1 MVEAEDGRLAIVSA
15 CTDITEVMAV
25 QQQLAERNKLL
36 ISQNEELAFLNE
48 DMPGGYHR
56 CLDAPGCDFLYMS
69 DRFLDMFGYT
79 REEIKE
85 LFDDKYMLMVHPDD
99 RDSVAKGVTALREG
113 TAGSDPLEYRMR
125 AKDGWR
131 WVIDQSRF
139 LEYDDTSFLQGVVV
153 DVTETVEL
161 RDMMSML
168 IEHTSSDI
176 VLLSWSD
183 KEDVRVNVVACGASK
198 KYGSRPSSTRISF
211 AASCT
216 FRAETGAGA
225 WSTRS
230 STRSI
235 EARAWR
241 LWIDRAFPGTR
252 TSGCTSRHA
261 AWASSPLNV

>member
-1 MVEAEDGRLAIVSA
+1 MFFHYSFTAPI
-15 CTDITEVMAV
+15 ITP
-25 QQQLAERNKLL
+25 LTKYFCKLL

-139 LEYDDTSFLQGVVV
+139 FG
-153 DVTETVEL
+153 
-161 RDMMSML
+161 
-168 IEHTSSDI
+168 
-176 VLLSWSD
+176 
-183 KEDVRVNVVACGASK
+183 NA
-198 KYGSRPSSTRISF
+198 
-211 AASCT
+211 
-216 FRAETGAGA
+216 
-225 WSTRS
+225 
-230 STRSI
+230 
-235 EARAWR
+235 
-241 LWIDRAFPGTR
+241 
-252 TSGCTSRHA
+252 
-261 AWASSPLNV
+261 

>member
-1 MVEAEDGRLAIVSA
+1 
-15 CTDITEVMAV
+15 
-25 QQQLAERNKLL
+25 
-36 ISQNEELAFLNE
+36 
-48 DMPGGYHR
+48 
-56 CLDAPGCDFLYMS
+56 
-69 DRFLDMFGYT
+69 
-79 REEIKE
+79 
-85 LFDDKYMLMVHPDD
+85 
-99 RDSVAKGVTALREG
+99 
-113 TAGSDPLEYRMR
+113 MR

-198 KYGSRPSSTRISF
+198 KYGLSPSSTRISF

-216 FRAETGAGA
+216 
-225 WSTRS
+225 S
-230 STRSI
+230 SGDGGG
-235 EARAWR
+235 R
-241 LWIDRAFPGTR
+241 LVNEIVDKIDRGGELGDCGSTALSRARERLDARRGTPR
-252 TSGCTSRHA
+252 GPRV
-261 AWASSPLNV
+261 L